1 MRSETSSV
9 PQVSSI
15 HQGINMSYPVLRPRP
30 FAPTDHAILT
40 GNAASPQRLR
50 WAIVGTGNISAS
62 HIRAI
67 QAMPEI
73 EIVAGCDINPERLAW
88 FRTQPGCQQARTYA
102 DHRELLRKERLD
114 AVAVCTPNDSH
125 AEISIAALEAGCHVI
140 VEKPMAMNPAE
151 CARMIAAA
159 RKANRLLAV
168 GFQIRYTPA
177 VQMCARA
184 RRKGLLGDILFA
196 KVHALR
202 RRGIPNWGVFGQ
214 KELQGGGPMIDI
226 GVHWIESAHYA
237 MGEPKPVAATGRIWT
252 YLGDKPSQVVSKWPG
267 WDYRH
272 YTVEDLAVGQ
282 VRFDNGAIMQIESSF
297 CAHIEKDR
305 MAWEILGTKGGF
317 STDSETL
324 FLDQADTMLNAQAA
338 YLPSHANP
346 ADFISKLRDFTNAIR
361 LGTPLCCPGEEGLA
375 VQKIIDGIYR
385 SAARNGAEVIIN

>member
-1 MRSETSSV
+1 MRNETSVV
-9 PQVSSI
+9 PQVFFLY
-15 HQGINMSYPVLRPRP
+15 GINMSYPVLRPRP
-30 FAPTDHAILT
+30 FAPTD
-40 GNAASPQRLR
+40 GNASGATPTPKRLR

-67 QAMPEI
+67 EQMPEI
-73 EIVAGCDINPERLAW
+73 EIVAGCDIKPERLTW
-88 FRTQPGCQQARTYA
+88 FRQQPGCQNAAIYG
-102 DHRELLRKERLD
+102 DYREMLRKEKLD

-125 AEISIAALEAGCHVI
+125 AKITIDALKAGCHVI

-151 CARMIAAA
+151 CEKMIDAAKTA
-159 RKANRLLAV
+159 KRLLAV

-184 RRKGLLGDILFA
+184 QKQGLLGDILFA

-226 GVHWIESAHYA
+226 GVHWIESAHFA

-252 YLGDKPSQVVSKWPG
+252 YLGDKPSQVVSKWPN
-267 WDYRH
+267 WDYKT

-282 VRFDNGAIMQIESSF
+282 VRFDNGAVMQIESSF

-305 MAWEILGTKGGF
+305 MAWELLGTKGGF

-324 FLDQADTMLNAQAA
+324 YLDQAGTMLNAHAA
-338 YLPSHANP
+338 FLPGHASP
-346 ADFISKLRDFTNAIR
+346 VDFIAKLRNFTDAIR
-361 LGTPLCCPGEEGLA
+361 LGTPLCAPGEEGLA

-385 SAARNGAEVIIN
+385 SAALGGKEVQI

>member
-1 MRSETSSV
+1 
-9 PQVSSI
+9 
-15 HQGINMSYPVLRPRP
+15 MSYPVLRPRP
-30 FAPTDHAILT
+30 FAPTDRAIV
-40 GNAASPQRLR
+40 AAGADVPKRLR

-67 QAMPEI
+67 EQMPEI
-73 EIVAGCDINPERLAW
+73 AIVAGCDIKPERLAW
-88 FRTQPGCQQARTYA
+88 FRQQPGCQNAATYG
-102 DHRELLRKERLD
+102 DYRELLRKEKLD

-125 AEISIAALEAGCHVI
+125 AQITIDALKAGCHVI

-151 CARMIAAA
+151 CSRMIAAA
-159 RKANRLLAV
+159 KTAKRLLAV

-177 VQMCARA
+177 VQMCRRA
-184 RRKGLLGDILFA
+184 REAGLLGDILFA

-226 GVHWIESAHYA
+226 GVHWIESAHFA
-237 MGEPKPVAATGRIWT
+237 MGEPRPVAATGRIWT
-252 YLGDKPSQVVSKWPG
+252 YLGDKPSQVVSKWPN
-267 WDYRH
+267 WDYKT

-305 MAWEILGTKGGF
+305 MAWELLGTKGGF

-324 FLDQADTMLNAQAA
+324 YLDQAGTMLNAHAA
-338 YLPSHANP
+338 FLPGHANP
-346 ADFISKLRDFTNAIR
+346 VDFIAKLRNFTDAIR
-361 LGTPLCCPGEEGLA
+361 LGTPLCAPGEEGLA
-375 VQKIIDGIYR
+375 VQKIIDAIYR
-385 SAARNGAEVIIN
+385 SAALGGKEVQI